1 MAKLST
7 KARDAL
13 PSSAFVFPKDRR
25 YPIHNASHARNALAR
40 AAGKPEEAQVRSAVK
55 AKYPGIKV
63 NKAVRE
69 ALAEMQSDVDV
80 TAPMWK
86 NDAKQIVYSVV
97 LSPGVRDSQG
107 DIASAEEIEKAAHGF
122 LVKYRKHDVQHSERA
137 IEAATVESYV
147 APVDFEMEAPDGSTH
162 KVLKGAWVMGI
173 HIADRATWDRCSKAD
188 HPEPLTGVSI
198 GGTGVRIPEAA

>member
-13 PSSAFVFPKDRR
+13 PSSAFVFPADRR
-25 YPIHNASHARNALAR
+25 YPIHDRTHAVDALAR
-40 AAGKPEEAQVRSAVK
+40 SSGKSEEGKVRAAVK

-63 NKAVRE
+63 KK
-69 ALAEMQSDVDV
+69 ALAEMQAEVEV
-80 TAPMWK
+80 TTPLWK
-86 NDAKQIVYSVV
+86 DDAKQIVYSVV

-122 LVKYRKHDVQHSERA
+122 LVKYRKHDVQHSECA

-147 APVDFEMEAPDGSTH
+147 APVDFEIQAPDGSTH
-162 KVLKGAWVMGI
+162 KVLKDAWVMGI
-173 HIADRATWDRCSKAD
+173 HIADRAIWERCSKAD

-198 GGTGVRIPEAA
+198 GGTGVRIPEAV